1 VGCKGVR
8 VGAGP
13 LCVAHRVTVG
23 VGVLADGVAVP
34 AAAQAVAEE
43 EAEAQGVL
51 ERVMMPVELGGG
63 VALSD
68 SGRVAGALALAVALA
83 LSCRV
88 AAALLLLE
96 GLPLLLREAATLL
109 DIEWLGA
116 ALPVP
121 TSEAVVVGESV
132 DGGEAEAEALALA
145 LAWATVTL
153 AGAVELRQLVG
164 VPL

>member
-1 VGCKGVR
+1 MGCKGVR

-68 SGRVAGALALAVALA
+68 SGRVAGALALVLALA

-96 GLPLLLREAATLL
+96 GLPLLLREAAALL

-121 TSEAVVVGESV
+121 SEAVVVGESV

-145 LAWATVTL
+145 LPWATVTL
-153 AGAVELRQLVG
+153 AAAVELRQLVG